1 MNFSV
6 TACKCQRNRIIPGIN
21 GVSDVINILKK
32 SDLCLDD
39 VLGALHAF
47 GGARPCCASPGQASA
62 HLLQQPE
69 AGVDLLLTLCPL
81 PQQSSGRAQ
90 AVGFYSLQASVTS
103 PKESGCRTKT
113 SVNLNWHVVKWSY
126 SRDQVPGTWLN
137 CLLFYCYVNKPP
149 LSVSLSVVVQRFV
162 QQKLYVFLQH
172 CFGHWPLDASFRAVS
187 VLECTLM
194 FGAYFY
200 TLAINIRRCSKHSEG
215 YDAKWMY

>member
-1 MNFSV
+1 MGS
-6 TACKCQRNRIIPGIN
+6 QMLLIL
-21 GVSDVINILKK
+21 LKK

-69 AGVDLLLTLCPL
+69 AGVNLLLTLCPL

-126 SRDQVPGTWLN
+126 SRDQVPGT
-137 CLLFYCYVNKPP
+137 
-149 LSVSLSVVVQRFV
+149 
-162 QQKLYVFLQH
+162 
-172 CFGHWPLDASFRAVS
+172 
-187 VLECTLM
+187 
-194 FGAYFY
+194 
-200 TLAINIRRCSKHSEG
+200 
-215 YDAKWMY
+215 